1 MCLQSPNHYW
11 ACKYL
16 RSHLEVET
24 SMDAIQDYA
33 SMLKKGYIK
42 VGPDFDTSGG
52 VEFGGASV
60 DSNCDGE
67 NDGCDADEDCRSDT
81 D

>member
-1 MCLQSPNHYW
+1 
-11 ACKYL
+11 
-16 RSHLEVET
+16 
-24 SMDAIQDYA
+24 MDSILDYA
-33 SMLKKGYIK
+33 GMLKKGYIK
-42 VGPDFDTSGG
+42 VGPSFDTTSG

-67 NDGCDADEDCRSDT
+67 NDDCDADEDCASDT